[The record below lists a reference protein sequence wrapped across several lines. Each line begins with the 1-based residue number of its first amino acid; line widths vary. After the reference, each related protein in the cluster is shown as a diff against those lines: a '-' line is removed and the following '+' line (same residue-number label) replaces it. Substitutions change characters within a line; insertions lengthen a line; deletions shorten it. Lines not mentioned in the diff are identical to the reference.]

1 MAKRTNAQKV
11 EGKGGEED
19 RDCDGRAALRD
30 IYKEW
35 DDNEEQQQER
45 PELENVY
52 RECSERKVRRG
63 KN

>member
-1 MAKRTNAQKV
+1 LAKRTNAQKV

-19 RDCDGRAALRD
+19 RDCDGRAALRE
-30 IYKEW
+30 IYKDW
-35 DDNEEQQQER
+35 ADNEEQQQER
-45 PELENVY
+45 QELENVY